1 MGKVDKSK
9 RYSEHDITQCLSEIK
24 NRVPMKTACRK
35 YNIPR
40 STIKF
45 RLSSVW
51 SGKTT
56 KGPHTVLTA
65 AEETEIVNWISRMAR
80 KGFPLTKERLVTTV
94 QTFLA
99 ANPRP
104 KQMKAGYKWYRGF
117 LRRHPEISVRKPE
130 KVSSAA
136 ATVEPE
142 DIRRWHRMVGANL
155 EEEGYAEILKDP
167 SRLFNGDEFGLV
179 LDPET
184 KAVLVPKKTKNAYQI
199 DTGSKK
205 SITVLNSYS
214 ATGQAVPP
222 CVILPYK
229 RIPAEVTKSFPADWG
244 VGKTEKCTKLGII
257 LVCLYA
263 NCTHIIQP
271 ADVAIYRGLKAGW
284 TKQVRI
290 WQARNPGKT
299 VRLQDFGGLLAKAI
313 DCSFK
318 PEFAING
325 FRACGL
331 YPFDETAIDFS
342 KCIAGKKNKPKSGGS
357 VTCPPPVSDTVPV
370 PRDLLKEFV
379 DKINPSQAALY
390 RAVEPDFF
398 DEDAEKIVCSL
409 YKNVLQSLDHREF
422 QDMNDEADSDDDE
435 EDVIADRADDYFMK
449 EDFGE
454 IAKEDNASYGDDS
467 EAKSEADG
475 DAPGNGRDYGLG
487 DDADV
492 AACNGFDDDSGDGS
506 GDGPGDG
513 PGDGLGVDADVAAYN
528 DFGDCSGDGLG
539 AGLGDDADVAA
550 CNEPGVDFGDGPG
563 DKAGEAD
570 GGAQHHEVNEQHT
583 RPDAYLQDH
592 QQELYDP
599 SESENIENMDQAQ
612 DQSILSFLSEPSTP
626 KKKTNRKYKKPK
638 SPPVLTSRK
647 RVELHRKI
655 AEEKAEKEQLKEQKR
670 KDKAKLAEEKKL
682 QLIDKASKR
691 LERLKNELKEI
702 NS

>member
-1 MGKVDKSK
+1 MDEASADLASSQS
-9 RYSEHDITQCLSEIK
+9 RYKLKCLNLANRYLCCSSDIS
-24 NRVPMKTACRK
+24 
-35 YNIPR
+35 
-40 STIKF
+40 
-45 RLSSVW
+45 
-51 SGKTT
+51 
-56 KGPHTVLTA
+56 
-65 AEETEIVNWISRMAR
+65 
-80 KGFPLTKERLVTTV
+80 
-94 QTFLA
+94 
-99 ANPRP
+99 
-104 KQMKAGYKWYRGF
+104 
-117 LRRHPEISVRKPE
+117 
-130 KVSSAA
+130 
-136 ATVEPE
+136 
-142 DIRRWHRMVGANL
+142 
-155 EEEGYAEILKDP
+155 
-167 SRLFNGDEFGLV
+167 
-179 LDPET
+179 
-184 KAVLVPKKTKNAYQI
+184 
-199 DTGSKK
+199 
-205 SITVLNSYS
+205 
-214 ATGQAVPP
+214 
-222 CVILPYK
+222 
-229 RIPAEVTKSFPADWG
+229 
-244 VGKTEKCTKLGII
+244 
-257 LVCLYA
+257 
-263 NCTHIIQP
+263 
-271 ADVAIYRGLKAGW
+271 
-284 TKQVRI
+284 
-290 WQARNPGKT
+290 GKT

-409 YKNVLQSLDHREF
+409 YKNVLQSLDQREF
-422 QDMNDEADSDDDE
+422 QGMNDEADSDDDE

-449 EDFGE
+449 EEFLDDFGE

-513 PGDGLGVDADVAAYN
+513 PGV
-528 DFGDCSGDGLG
+528 
-539 AGLGDDADVAA
+539 DADVAA
-550 CNEPGVDFGDGPG
+550 CNGPGVDFGDGPG